1 MKFLVITVMKNIY
14 DAIFRLYLYADT
26 CKIIHYTCDKNHTHE
41 LADKI
46 RNSIIEFVDELAE
59 QFFGYNGKP
68 NKSELTVKLDVK
80 EEDSLDALCQDVI
93 DIVESLRTE
102 FDKNQKLSNLVSLI
116 DDFKGSMNKC
126 KFLSTFDRLS

>member
-1 MKFLVITVMKNIY
+1 MKNVY

-26 CKIIHYTCDKNHTHE
+26 CKIIHYTCDKNHAHE
-41 LADKI
+41 LADEI
-46 RNSIIEFVDELAE
+46 RNSILEFVDELAE

-80 EEDSLDALCQDVI
+80 EEDSLDAICQDVM
-93 DIVESLRTE
+93 DVVEPLRTE
-102 FDKNQKLSNLVSLI
+102 FNKNPKLSNLVSLI

-126 KFLSTFDRLS
+126 KFLATFDHLS